1 MKLCLL
7 LAGALCATS
16 LVRAAEPALKVAGAL
31 WCPYNCAADPQAK
44 RPGFMLEI
52 LAAAL
57 AQQGR
62 QMQYQEFPWRR
73 AIVATR
79 NLQTDLIAGTLK
91 TDAPDFV
98 FGQQAF
104 GISRSCFVTRADSRW
119 QYRSLAD
126 LKRQRLA
133 VNNDQTFGEPVDSY
147 VRSARN
153 RSYIFFGGG
162 SDYLHKH
169 LDALARGQLDL
180 TLEDEY
186 VLNDWFKQS
195 GRGAEFRLAGCL
207 HSGPVYVSASPRHPQ
222 AKALV
227 QMLDRGVV
235 ALRESGELARILAK
249 YGIRDWHN

>member
-1 MKLCLL
+1 MRFCLL
-7 LAGALCATS
+7 LASLLCSTC
-16 LVRAAEPALKVAGAL
+16 VGWAAEPALKVAGAL

-52 LAAAL
+52 LDAAL

-62 QMQYQEFPWRR
+62 KMRYQEYPWRR

-91 TDAPDFV
+91 SDAPDFV

-104 GISRSCFVTRADSRW
+104 GVSRSCFVTRADSQW
-119 QYRSLAD
+119 HYHSVAD
-126 LKRQRLA
+126 LTRLRLA
-133 VNNDQTFGEPVDSY
+133 VNNDQTFGEPVDSH

-153 RSYIFFGGG
+153 RSYIFLGGG

-169 LDALARGQLDL
+169 LEALARGQIDL

-195 GRGAEFRLAGCL
+195 GRSAEFRFAGCL
-207 HSGPVYVSASPRHPQ
+207 HSGPVYVSVSPQHPQ

-227 QMLDRGVV
+227 RMLDRGVR

-249 YGIRDWHN
+249 YGIRDWQN